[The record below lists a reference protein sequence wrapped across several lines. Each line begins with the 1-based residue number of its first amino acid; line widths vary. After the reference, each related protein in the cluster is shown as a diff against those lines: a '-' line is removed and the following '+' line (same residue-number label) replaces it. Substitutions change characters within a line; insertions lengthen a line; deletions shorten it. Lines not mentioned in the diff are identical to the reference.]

1 MVAGNIT
8 LRVSVDPEDAERVVV
23 RFLKDYFA
31 GAGKAKAVVGL
42 SGGLDSAVSAAL
54 AARALGPDHV
64 IGYIL
69 PSATTDDQDLE
80 DANAVADHLGLE
92 ARTLPIAKTVD
103 ALEEEHAGFS
113 KQGRGNAAARVRMIQ
128 LHEAAYR
135 EDALV
140 LGTGNKSELLCGY
153 FSKYGDGGV
162 DVQPL
167 GDLYKTQVRLLA
179 DHLGLP
185 ERVRTKPPSAG
196 LWKGQT
202 DEHELGLPYET
213 LDRIL
218 LGLEIRL
225 DRNLIA
231 EALDLDRSEVNRIAH
246 LRETTQHKRRMPLT
260 PKFGLRTAGVD
271 WREVTVR

>member
-1 MVAGNIT
+1 MAADNVT
-8 LRVSVDPEDAERVVV
+8 LRVSLDPEDAERVVV

-54 AARALGPDHV
+54 AARALGAKNV
-64 IGYIL
+64 IAYIL
-69 PSATTDDQDLE
+69 PSETTDEQDVD
-80 DANAVADHLGLE
+80 DAEAVAEHLGIE
-92 ARTLPIAKTVD
+92 ARTVPIAKTLQ
-103 ALEEEHAGFS
+103 ALEDEHAGFS

-140 LGTGNKSELLCGY
+140 LGTGNKSEALVGY
-153 FSKYGDGGV
+153 ATKYGDAGV

-167 GDLYKTQVRLLA
+167 GDLYKTQVRILA

-185 ERVRTKPPSAG
+185 ERVRTKAPSAG
-196 LWKGQT
+196 LWEGQT
-202 DEHELGLPYET
+202 DEDELGLPYET

-225 DRNLIA
+225 DRDLVA
-231 EALDLDRSEVNRIAH
+231 DALDVERAEVDRIAR
-246 LRETTQHKRRMPLT
+246 LRETTQHKRRMPLM
-260 PKFGLRTAGVD
+260 PKFGLRTPGLD
-271 WREVTVR
+271 WRDVTVR